1 MNFGLYHLILRLDR
15 PKRLH
20 NYFFIYFTFNLP
32 CFFYQKITQL
42 QNLLSYHFFFL
53 VSFKIQNFAHPIL
66 MKSLR
71 ESTHPSSHVLMI
83 VCYGLQIHHFH
94 RLNLLPAGHLHHCKP
109 DSVFQNDS
117 NNYYGILFFNY
128 KFCIWN
134 NLI

>member
-1 MNFGLYHLILRLDR
+1 MRTVTTNLDQ

-71 ESTHPSSHVLMI
+71 ASTHPSSHVLMI

-94 RLNLLPAGHLHHCKP
+94 ILNRLLADHLHRYKQ
-109 DSVFQNDS
+109 DFVFQNDS
-117 NNYYGILFFNY
+117 NNYFPCFQVRLFVSQLY
-128 KFCIWN
+128 S
-134 NLI
+134 LSHSY